1 MKMIKMELNKKDIQW
16 IEFVISN
23 AENSVKD
30 LFDNFDKEYGYSMP
44 QRRGVRIILSRELI
58 PLLWEC

>member
-1 MKMIKMELNKKDIQW
+1 MELNKKDIQW